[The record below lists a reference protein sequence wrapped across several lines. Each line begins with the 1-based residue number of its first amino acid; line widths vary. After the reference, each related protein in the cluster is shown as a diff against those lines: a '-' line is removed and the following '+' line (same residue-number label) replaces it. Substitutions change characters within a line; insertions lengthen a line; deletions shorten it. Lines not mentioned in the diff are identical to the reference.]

1 VKNRFSLLRLKQ
13 KKIELN
19 TQSDAIVALRI
30 SVFLFWKMVLY
41 IIKIKV

>member
-30 SVFLFWKMVLY
+30 SVFFILENGPLY
-41 IIKIKV
+41 Y